1 MSTSRNLGPG
11 INLANPFAGISS
23 FGERTVPI
31 YGTDEQLYN
40 VIGEE
45 KQKLNVVD
53 YLLANNSTI
62 ADAIGHKSTFVKV
75 YKNVNGKLEEVD
87 AASVTPQDVAS
98 GKIAFEIGGKTGGP
112 NRERV
117 AQLYAPQGDKLVPV
131 GEGTFYKGE
140 HPDQTAF
147 DLAKVAAAIVGAY
160 YLGPTIIDSLGSAAA
175 GAEAAGAAGAG
186 EGVLAGTSA
195 GAGVPAALTEAEAA
209 GVLGNAGTSA
219 ASGVPTA
226 LTGATSPASVTVVG
240 KSLPAVTSI
249 SPAVVGAG
257 ALGGAALTSALTK
270 GSSTTNTSTDKADAD
285 ADASAGAGA
294 GATSPESVT
303 VAAKSVPATSSIS
316 PTTAAAGILGGAAL
330 TSALTGKS
338 STTDTSINDAETK
351 KLQRQADATPSGDE
365 TGIKSGVPVGEVA
378 AAGAGASI
386 LKQLADATGLSE
398 DTLKNLL
405 LGGAGLLGAKASYD
419 DAKAAREA
427 AKGTPFKSSSGY
439 KTVTGPGGVTGFKK
453 AAQGGVMSLDMAQG
467 RYLGGIT
474 DGMADKVPASIDNRR
489 PAALSDGEFVVPADV
504 VSHLGNGNSN
514 AGAKRLYEMMDRI
527 RGARTGNT
535 KQGKQIN
542 PNKFLPR

>member
-11 INLANPFAGISS
+11 INLANPFVGISS
-23 FGERTVPI
+23 FGEKTVPI

-285 ADASAGAGA
+285 ADADADASAGAGA

-303 VAAKSVPATSSIS
+303 VAGKSLTDAIS

-330 TSALTGKS
+330 TSALTGEGIIANEAANVAKQQKV
-338 STTDTSINDAETK
+338 TTQDPADVATS
-351 KLQRQADATPSGDE
+351 
-365 TGIKSGVPVGEVA
+365 GITTTAA